1 VSRQQLTLRL
11 AAAEV
16 PRAEALLELAGAES
30 LTLGDAGDDPVLE
43 PPPNETPLWPAVEV
57 RALFG
62 ATADLEPLCRLL
74 ASSCATAT
82 TPRIERVEDDAWRNA
97 ARQGIAARQFGKRL
111 WLAPAEDSNVPE
123 GLTGVKLHMGLAFGT
138 GGHPTTALCL
148 DWLDAHLA
156 RDATIL
162 DYGCGSGVLAI
173 AALALGARK
182 AWAIDNDPQATCAT
196 QDNGRLNDCEASLF
210 VGAPNELPEI
220 IVDVVVA
227 NILAAP
233 LVALVD
239 VFARCLAPGGQVVL
253 SGLLERQVAQVTA
266 AYERYFYALEHTV
279 CDGWARLE
287 GIRRN
292 G

>member
-1 VSRQQLTLRL
+1 VSRQQLTLRI

-30 LTLGDAGDDPVLE
+30 LTLHDAGDDPVLE

-57 RALFG
+57 RALF
-62 ATADLEPLCRLL
+62 AAPVDLEPLCRLL
-74 ASSCATAT
+74 ESSCATA
-82 TPRIERVEDDAWRNA
+82 PRVERVEDDAWRNA
-97 ARQGIAARQFGKRL
+97 ARQGIAARRFGSRL
-111 WLAPAEDSNVPE
+111 WLAPAEDSHVPE

-148 DWLDAHLA
+148 DWLDARLE
-156 RDATIL
+156 RDATVL

-173 AALALGARK
+173 AALALGARQ
-182 AWAIDNDPQATCAT
+182 AWAIDNDAQAIAAT
-196 QDNGRLNDCEASLF
+196 HDNARLNRCEARLF
-210 VGAPNELPEI
+210 VGTPDELPEI
-220 IVDVVVA
+220 VVDIVVA

-233 LVALVD
+233 LVSLAGA
-239 VFARCLAPGGQVVL
+239 FARSLAPGGNVVL
-253 SGLLERQVAQVTA
+253 SGLLERQIAQVAT
-266 AYERYFYALEHTV
+266 AYEPYFYALEHSV
-279 CDGWARLE
+279 CDGWARLD